1 MSRDEKK
8 AEESAGGEEK
18 EKREEVES
26 YLGSSVD
33 DEGKPAVTDNVVSLP
48 LCADLYMGTQ
58 PYMYLCLSNAIGME
72 EVLFSDAV

>member
-1 MSRDEKK
+1 MPRDEKK

-33 DEGKPAVTDNVVSLP
+33 DEGKPAVTDKLTSLFRSVHGYATLHVP
-48 LCADLYMGTQ
+48 LL
-58 PYMYLCLSNAIGME
+58 
-72 EVLFSDAV
+72 V